1 MAYLRITDCWGSIS
15 KSKVGCFW
23 SGVGK
28 KNGHVPPVFRC
39 FLTVWRRLVSPKA
52 QTKWIRGLRGVSCV
66 MSLFLFGG
74 GVFDM
79 TEVFRGHKMM
89 VIYLPFCGC
98 LGGPTFIPNP
108 VMCYQL
114 RLGVCEKNSRFFS
127 LWTIFSTTRNP
138 DSFFQLGRVGLS
150 EPWSFAAKTS
160 TERIN
165 SMMPKRGHSKFLE
178 FFQNPI
184 FSTKKIILNTWSFF
198 SKIYPKHN
206 GRFFGKKTPFL
217 KKNTLSDPCRIT
229 QCRSVVCAWGPLL
242 SDAFR
247 GFRRGGFFWV
257 KNVKIFQTT
266 TELMI
271 YNRKSQNHHET
282 ITLQKSKGYK

>member
-1 MAYLRITDCWGSIS
+1 MLTLPGRVHKILGFFTPILWHTFASPTVGVVFS

-52 QTKWIRGLRGVSCV
+52 QKKWIRGLRGVSCV
-66 MSLFLFGG
+66 MWLSLFGG

-98 LGGPTFIPNP
+98 LG
-108 VMCYQL
+108 
-114 RLGVCEKNSRFFS
+114 
-127 LWTIFSTTRNP
+127 
-138 DSFFQLGRVGLS
+138 RVGLF